1 MRRCVVKKIHK
12 GELSDTMWFNVN
24 LVWQSG
30 LEMLHQTTIQ
40 RLSLALVARS
50 HDEIANQQQVSGQ

>member
-1 MRRCVVKKIHK
+1 
-12 GELSDTMWFNVN
+12 MWFNVN
-24 LVWQSG
+24 LRWQSG
-30 LEMLHQTTIQ
+30 LEMLHQTAIQ

>member
-1 MRRCVVKKIHK
+1 
-12 GELSDTMWFNVN
+12 MWFGVN

-30 LEMLHQTTIQ
+30 LGILHQTTILC
-40 RLSLALVARS
+40 LSLALVARS

>member
-1 MRRCVVKKIHK
+1 
-12 GELSDTMWFNVN
+12 MWFNVN

-30 LEMLHQTTIQ
+30 FGTLHQTAIQ
-40 RLSLALVARS
+40 CLSLTLVACS

>member
-1 MRRCVVKKIHK
+1 MR
-12 GELSDTMWFNVN
+12 FNVN
-24 LVWQSG
+24 VKWQSG
-30 LEMLHQTTIQ
+30 LGILHQTTIQ